1 MRGKW
6 GENDD
11 EWICFDVFFV
21 FLEGPLQMFKAR
33 YSRVSNPNRAWP
45 PDPTWDDP
53 LESRY
58 HVGQRVNWH
67 MVNITRKRLGKLMI
81 QWCHMMSYA
90 VRWIL
95 NHVSII
101 AILTNTADICRLD
114 KLDKE
119 KCDTCDTCDTSTCEI
134 WTLGAWSCQ
143 GTEEAAER
151 LWAGGNAAW
160 VACPCV
166 CVCVYIYIYVYIY
179 IWSFVMMYRRLSCII
194 LLSLILHSHQG
205 SGFNSKAIFGVP

>member
-1 MRGKW
+1 MEDGPQWTPKKW

-33 YSRVSNPNRAWP
+33 YSRVSTPNRAWP

-53 LESRY
+53 LEKQVPCRAE
-58 HVGQRVNWH
+58 
-67 MVNITRKRLGKLMI
+67 GKLTHGQHNSQAI
-81 QWCHMMSYA
+81 REVDDSMMSYD
-90 VRWIL
+90 VICCPMNPGPCF
-95 NHVSII
+95 NHCHSHEHC
-101 AILTNTADICRLD
+101 TLD

-119 KCDTCDTCDTSTCEI
+119 KCNTCDTCDTSTCEI
-134 WTLGAWSCQ
+134 WTLGPGPAREQKKLLRGCEPGAMLHEWH
-143 GTEEAAER
+143 
-151 LWAGGNAAW
+151 
-160 VACPCV
+160 VHV
-166 CVCVYIYIYVYIY
+166 CVCLHYLYIY

>member
-1 MRGKW
+1 MEDGPQWTPKKW

-33 YSRVSNPNRAWP
+33 YSRVSTPNRAWP

-53 LESRY
+53 LEKQVPCRAE
-58 HVGQRVNWH
+58 
-67 MVNITRKRLGKLMI
+67 GKLTHGQHNSQAI
-81 QWCHMMSYA
+81 REVDDSMMSYD
-90 VRWIL
+90 VICCPMNPEPCF
-95 NHVSII
+95 NHCHSHEHC
-101 AILTNTADICRLD
+101 TLD

-119 KCDTCDTCDTSTCEI
+119 KCNTCDTSTCEI

-166 CVCVYIYIYVYIY
+166 CVCLHYLYIY